1 MKKLLE
7 QAFKEAA
14 RLDEE
19 DQAAFAAFVLEELKQ
34 EKNWKASLKDSKEQ
48 LSSLAREALSE
59 YEKGNTIEL
68 DPDNL

>member
-19 DQAAFAAFVLEELKQ
+19 DQEAFAAFVLEELKQ